1 MDEKDF
7 GRKCTNYL
15 PFHSDNRQ
23 KKRIFAVNWVLS
35 ASRCVDFIA
44 GVKFFSS
51 FSSSIMRT
59 IQLILCFFSY
69 VVAAL
74 AQVNFSEHFEDA
86 TLRVDYCF
94 YGTSK
99 ASAEALDGMWVTPHW
114 AGRRHHLDQLPL
126 QGNGQIELR
135 DAATQQ
141 LLYVSSFSTLFQEW
155 LATDEA
161 ASVSRSFENVLLLPF
176 PRRDAII
183 TVRLFD
189 AQHRVQAELQHP
201 LRVSDILVR
210 RPSVNKPHPH
220 RYLVQSGESSECID
234 IAILAEG
241 YTAREMPQFYADA
254 QEACD
259 ALFAHRPFSALKSRF
274 NVVAV
279 GVASEQSG
287 VSVPRHHD
295 WRRTAFSSHFDTFYS
310 DRYLTTLQQKDL
322 HNALLGIP
330 YEHIIVLANT
340 EEYGGGGIYNAYTLT
355 TAHHPSFRPVVV
367 HEFGH
372 SFGGLADE
380 YATDADFS
388 DLYPHNVE
396 PWEPN
401 ITTLVDFSSKW
412 QDLLPAQ
419 ASLDE
424 VKQRS
429 KPTSTQVGLY
439 EGAGYQAKGVFRPTH
454 DCRMRTNE
462 AEAFCPVCE
471 RHLTR
476 LIQFYTEP

>member
-1 MDEKDF
+1 
-7 GRKCTNYL
+7 
-15 PFHSDNRQ
+15 
-23 KKRIFAVNWVLS
+23 
-35 ASRCVDFIA
+35 
-44 GVKFFSS
+44 
-51 FSSSIMRT
+51 MRT
-59 IQLILCFFSY
+59 IPLILCFLAF
-69 VVAAL
+69 VASAF

-86 TLRVDYCF
+86 TLRVDYTF
-94 YGTSK
+94 GGNAK
-99 ASAEALDGMWVTPHW
+99 AQWIAVDALSTFPHW
-114 AGRRHHLDQLPL
+114 AGRRVHMEQLPL

-135 DAATQQ
+135 DAATGQ
-141 LLYVSSFSTLFQEW
+141 LLYANSFSTLFQEW
-155 LATDEA
+155 LATEEA
-161 ASVSRSFENVLLLPF
+161 TSVSRSFENVLLLPF
-176 PRRDAII
+176 PRRDA
-183 TVRLFD
+183 TMSVRLFD
-189 AQHRVQAELQHP
+189 AHHRVVSEMHHA
-201 LRVSDILVR
+201 LRVADILVR
-210 RPSVNKPHPH
+210 RPSVVHPHPY
-220 RYLVQSGESSECID
+220 RYLVQSGRSSDCID
-234 IAILAEG
+234 VAILAEG
-241 YTAREMPQFYADA
+241 YTEREMPRFYADA
-254 QEACD
+254 QAACD
-259 ALFAHRPFSALKSRF
+259 ALFAHAPFSALRSRF

-279 GVASEQSG
+279 AVPSEQSG
-287 VSVPRHHD
+287 VSVPRHGD

-310 DRYLTTLQQKDL
+310 DRYLTTLHQKDL

-388 DLYPHNVE
+388 DLYPMTVE

-401 ITTLVDFSSKW
+401 ITTLVDFAHKW

-419 ASLDE
+419 ATLDE
-424 VKQRS
+424 VKRRS
-429 KPTSTQVGLY
+429 QPTSSKVGLY
-439 EGAGYQAKGVFRPTH
+439 EGAGYQAKGLFRPTQ

-462 AEAFCPVCE
+462 AAAFCPVCQ